1 MGSKLGSYATLRNTR
16 TSASDQRFQP
26 DGRIGFPTFLVG
38 FSESLIGIEDGM
50 KSLVAASHGTDN
62 IGGAKSISDLVKK
75 VAESLPEVAVLEA
88 FVDVQ
93 QPDVPTVL
101 TKAAELGAAEITI
114 VPLLLATGYHV
125 RQDIADAAFAAE
137 STVLITPALGPDERM
152 VEVLIRRLDEVG
164 AAAETAAGDLIVLTV
179 AGSSDPRAQAE
190 SELVKLMFEEALSK
204 RNGSPT
210 TVELAFLSAA
220 EPKLKDLI
228 PKLKFQNPRKRV
240 VIATYLLADGYFA
253 GLTKKVGAHIAAEP
267 LLVEG
272 TEPPQQLVDIIL
284 DRFKA
289 ATDED
294 QTTGCLSGLRGEP
307 FSGCAAGCKTACR

>member
-1 MGSKLGSYATLRNTR
+1 
-16 TSASDQRFQP
+16 
-26 DGRIGFPTFLVG
+26 
-38 FSESLIGIEDGM
+38 M

-62 IGGAKSISDLVKK
+62 LGGAKSISDLVKK
-75 VAESLPEVAVLEA
+75 VAEALPEVAVLEA

-101 TKAAELGAAEITI
+101 GQAAALGATESIV

-125 RQDIADAAFAAE
+125 RQDIADAAFEAGN
-137 STVLITPALGPDERM
+137 TVQISPALGPDARM
-152 VEVLIRRLDEVG
+152 VEVLIQRLDEVG
-164 AAAETAAGDLIVLTV
+164 ATAETAADDLIVLTV
-179 AGSSDPRAQAE
+179 AGSSDGRAQAE
-190 SELVKLMFEEALSK
+190 SELVKLMFEEALTA
-204 RNGSPT
+204 RNGAPT
-210 TVELAFLSAA
+210 IVELAFLSAA

-228 PKLKFQNPRKRV
+228 PKLKFQQPRKRV

-253 GLTKKVGAHIAAEP
+253 GLTKKVGAHLASEP

-272 TEPPQQLVDIIL
+272 TVPPQQLVDIIV

-289 ATDED
+289 ATDEG

-307 FSGCAAGCKTACR
+307 FSGCAAGCLSACR

>member
-1 MGSKLGSYATLRNTR
+1 
-16 TSASDQRFQP
+16 
-26 DGRIGFPTFLVG
+26 
-38 FSESLIGIEDGM
+38 M

-93 QPDVPTVL
+93 QPDVPSVL
-101 TKAAELGAAEITI
+101 ATAAELGATESIV

-125 RQDIADAAFAAE
+125 RQDIADAAFAAGK
-137 STVLITPALGPDERM
+137 TVQISPALGPDQRM
-152 VEVLIRRLDEVG
+152 VEVLVQRLDEIG
-164 AAAETAAGDLIVLTV
+164 ATAETAAGDLIVLAV

-190 SELVKLMFEEALSK
+190 SELVKLMFEEALTA
-204 RNGSPT
+204 RNGSPAA
-210 TVELAFLSAA
+210 VELAFLSAA

-228 PKLKFQNPRKRV
+228 PKLKFQHARKRV

-253 GLTKKVGAHIAAEP
+253 GLTKKVGAHLASEP

-272 TEPPQQLVDIIL
+272 TEPPQQLVDIIV
-284 DRFKA
+284 DRFNA
-289 ATDED
+289 ATDGG
-294 QTTGCLSGLRGEP
+294 QTTGCLSGLRGGT
-307 FSGCAAGCKTACR
+307 FSGCAAGCLTACR

>member
-1 MGSKLGSYATLRNTR
+1 
-16 TSASDQRFQP
+16 
-26 DGRIGFPTFLVG
+26 
-38 FSESLIGIEDGM
+38 M

-75 VAESLPEVAVLEA
+75 VADSLPETLVLEA

-101 TKAAELGAAEITI
+101 SAAAAQGATESLV

-125 RQDIADAAFAAE
+125 RQDIADAAFEAGK
-137 STVLITPALGPDERM
+137 TVQISPALGPDDRM
-152 VEVLIRRLDEVG
+152 VEVLIRRLDEAG
-164 AAAETAAGDLIVLTV
+164 ATAETAEGDLIVLAV
-179 AGSSDPRAQAE
+179 AGSSDARAQAE

-210 TVELAFLSAA
+210 TAELAFLSAA

-228 PKLKFQNPRKRV
+228 PKLKFQHPRKRV

-253 GLTKKVGAHIAAEP
+253 GLTKKVGAHLATEP
-267 LLVEG
+267 LLVDG

-284 DRFKA
+284 DRFTA
-289 ATDED
+289 ATDEGK
-294 QTTGCLSGLRGEP
+294 TTGCLSGLRREP
-307 FSGCAAGCKTACR
+307 FVGCAAGCATACR